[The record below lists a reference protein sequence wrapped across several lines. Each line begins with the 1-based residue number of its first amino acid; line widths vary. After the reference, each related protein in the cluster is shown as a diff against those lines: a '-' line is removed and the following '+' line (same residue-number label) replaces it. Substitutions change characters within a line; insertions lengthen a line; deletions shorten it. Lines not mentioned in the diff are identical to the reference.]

1 MTIHVVFGN
10 SASGNLRQFLRQN
23 KNLNGEIIVF
33 LDNLSIGPINDLSY
47 KKRIKFHEDILQGDE
62 DVEEFAKQ
70 FNDSA
75 NFKRL
80 SKINQIVYIWV
91 GPNSFDELGFL
102 KICNSSDLKMQ
113 EIFLIKFPKIKV
125 KARNGK
131 YYFANSLGELSSDKT
146 NTLLKYKRKL
156 SKEQIQFYSQLW
168 EERSKDKYILRIR
181 SSEFEFKSRKESYF
195 DNKILNLCTQN
206 YQSSAKII
214 GEILAKSKIKP
225 DLRFLIWR
233 IKELIKNNKLV
244 PNGNISS
251 IRDLKIKK
259 L

>member
-102 KICNSSDLKMQ
+102 KIC
-113 EIFLIKFPKIKV
+113 
-125 KARNGK
+125 
-131 YYFANSLGELSSDKT
+131 
-146 NTLLKYKRKL
+146 
-156 SKEQIQFYSQLW
+156 
-168 EERSKDKYILRIR
+168 